1 MAEEDIPK
9 MAFRTH
15 HGHYEYRVMPFG
27 LCNTPSTFQA
37 IMNVVLFV
45 AVFFNNILVY
55 CVSLSTHLEHLDM
68 VLQTLLQGKFYLKHS
83 KCLFA
88 QRQLEYLGHI
98 VSSKGIELDPSK
110 VATMLQWSPP
120 TSQKDLCA
128 FLGLTGFYMR
138 FIKGYTIATPL
149 TTLLYRDKFL
159 WSPEAQHAFDNLKQ
173 AMTQAPVLIA
183 HDFSIPFILVT
194 DASSST
200 MGALLMQQG
209 KPITF
214 LVCNSHLNCNT
225 HPPMFVNCML

>member
-1 MAEEDIPK
+1 
-9 MAFRTH
+9 
-15 HGHYEYRVMPFG
+15 
-27 LCNTPSTFQA
+27 
-37 IMNVVLFV
+37 
-45 AVFFNNILVY
+45 
-55 CVSLSTHLEHLDM
+55 M
-68 VLQTLLQGKFYLKHS
+68 VLNTLLQGKFYLKRS
-83 KCLFA
+83 KCLLS